1 MILVCDADP
10 LYREISTTILS
21 RGNYQ
26 VTQSNS
32 LAHAIELIRNEKFE
46 AALVDFNVLP
56 RRQDRLNIGKIRTF
70 ISTTSIPVLFTT
82 EENIDQYLE
91 LILHHGMNMVLSKPM
106 KRRELLTALQKS
118 IQKTEENC
126 FGLENYLTEITE
138 IRRMEIRRS
147 TQIRTAIEKILKQVE
162 EWGFPLTQK
171 FEMDL
176 VWQELLINALYHSHG
191 YSEQKMQRM
200 PIELPK
206 PYFITVRYGYGGDQF
221 AISIRDYA
229 GTLTPVKI
237 VDSLYLS
244 VEQQTLLERSMKTGE
259 DISNLV
265 KEHGRGLDLVRRM
278 VGEYYFVMQ
287 PGKSTEVVTVYE
299 RHYEKDDP
307 FTSLKILELP
317 GG

>member
-10 LYREISTTILS
+10 IYREISTTILS
-21 RGNYQ
+21 RGNYE

-32 LAHAIELIRNEKFE
+32 LVHAIELIRNEKFE

-56 RRQDRLNIGKIRTF
+56 RRQDHLDVGKIRTF
-70 ISTTSIPVLFTT
+70 MATTSIPVLFTT

-106 KRRELLTALQKS
+106 KVRELLTALQKS
-118 IQKTEENC
+118 IQKTEDNC
-126 FGLENYLTEITE
+126 FGLENYLPEMTE
-138 IRRMEIRRS
+138 IRRIEIRRS
-147 TQIRTAIEKILKQVE
+147 TQIRTAIGKILKQVE

-200 PIELPK
+200 PIELPE
-206 PYFITVRYGYGGDQF
+206 PYHITVRYGYGGDQF

-229 GTLTPVKI
+229 GTLTPAKI

-244 VEQQTLLERSMKTGE
+244 VQQQTLLERSMKTGE
-259 DISNLV
+259 DISNLI

-287 PGKSTEVVTVYE
+287 PGKSTEVITVYE